1 MYSAAARS
9 WRDSISDFSMRWG
22 PCSSALGTGNQYRQ
36 AEREGKTVPE
46 ACGSALRPCAG
57 ADPPPGRAALARA
70 RSAAGVVQALVELLH
85 LRKLFESGI
94 HAADLLEGLSRGR
107 RISQTDG
114 EVKEVG
120 GGLPMI
126 RVPALG

>member
-1 MYSAAARS
+1 
-9 WRDSISDFSMRWG
+9 
-22 PCSSALGTGNQYRQ
+22 
-36 AEREGKTVPE
+36 
-46 ACGSALRPCAG
+46 SALRPCAG

-70 RSAAGVVQALVELLH
+70 RSAARVVQALVELLH

-94 HAADLLEGLSRGR
+94 DAADLLEGLSRGR

-120 GGLPMI
+120 GGLPVI
-126 RVPALG
+126 RVPALGLLEQLDRSHGVPRPPVAVPGVGQEV